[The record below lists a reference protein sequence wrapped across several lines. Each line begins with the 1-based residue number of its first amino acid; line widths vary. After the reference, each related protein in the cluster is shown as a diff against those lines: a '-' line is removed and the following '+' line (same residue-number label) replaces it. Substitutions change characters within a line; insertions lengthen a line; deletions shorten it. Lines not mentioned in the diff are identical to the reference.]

1 MFGVGNR
8 KTYILIGLVV
18 LLLFFFSTATLTV
31 SSSSNGNNVAKKTSQ
46 KKTTKTN
53 NETAQTQHKNAA
65 AKLSTDFDKYGFMI
79 PAKDFKN
86 DDLLQVKNSYRRA
99 VLFYKN
105 DLYFVKPLLK

>member
-65 AKLSTDFDKYGFMI
+65 AKLSTDFDKYGLPEQDEYMSQTL
-79 PAKDFKN
+79 KSQ
-86 DDLLQVKNSYRRA
+86 LQNLETK
-99 VLFYKN
+99 FYYDNCRYSPK
-105 DLYFVKPLLK
+105 